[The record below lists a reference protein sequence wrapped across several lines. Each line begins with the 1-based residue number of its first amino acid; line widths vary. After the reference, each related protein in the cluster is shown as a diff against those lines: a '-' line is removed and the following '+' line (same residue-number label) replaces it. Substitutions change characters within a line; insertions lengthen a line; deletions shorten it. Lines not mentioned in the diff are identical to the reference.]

1 MEHDRVYEE
10 IFSRRK
16 SSCKNSDCIYANID
30 YKVKRKKSGVKK
42 NSSTG
47 DLRTIDESAE
57 ESDFGYEADNNATPQ
72 IPRRKINYWGNVINN
87 NQSSPAMNAPRYN
100 ERLNADDILRNSGSK
115 TVNFQIGAESEDE
128 ASKASKCDSGYI
140 EEVSDS
146 GHVTVRIGDDT
157 DDDIEK
163 MNAEKTRGR
172 KESLRL

>member
-30 YKVKRKKSGVKK
+30 YKVKRKKPVTRQH
-42 NSSTG
+42 SSTG

-72 IPRRKINYWGNVINN
+72 IPRRNYRGNMINN
-87 NQSSPAMNAPRYN
+87 NQRSPTMTVRRSK
-100 ERLNADDILRNSGSK
+100 EHIRADDIVKNSGRGITAEK
-115 TVNFQIGAESEDE
+115 TVNFQIGVDSEDE
-128 ASKASKCDSGYI
+128 TSKGSKCDSGYM

-146 GHVTVRIGDDT
+146 GHVTIKLGNHTEDLSA
-157 DDDIEK
+157 
-163 MNAEKTRGR
+163 MKTGER
-172 KESLRL
+172 KHSLHM